1 MTIKDIAELAGVSA
15 GTVDRVIHN
24 RGSVNPDKRRRIEE
38 IIKQYDFKPN
48 LYASN
53 LKVNK
58 VCIVGYLTPL
68 LDSEDGYW
76 NLVYQGVMKAQE
88 DLADFPFKVET
99 FEYDRNQIG
108 SFSIQAERM
117 YSTGVDACVIV
128 TKCIDETRTF
138 LRIHPDIPCIFIDSQ
153 VSDTS
158 PLCVVGQNPYIGG
171 ALAGK
176 LLKMMCPSGRNYLTF
191 SFLNSQISHER
202 RKGFSDY
209 LRKDGRVAVWE
220 YDLDSID
227 EIHDVIIR
235 TMVECGGNIDGVF
248 SPCFAGHYF
257 GRQKKCVPGF
267 ENARIIT
274 YDLLEANKT
283 ALLDGTID
291 CILSQR
297 PVFQGYAGIYQMSR
311 YLLHK
316 QAIEPFIEVQT
327 DILFVENLPSDFDEN
342 ATTKVNQYCIPLR
355 G

>member
-24 RGSVNPDKRRRIEE
+24 RGSVNPEKRRRIEE
-38 IIKQYDFKPN
+38 IIKHYDFKPN

-53 LKVNK
+53 LKANK
-58 VCIVGYLTPL
+58 VCTVGYLTPL

-76 NLVYQGVMKAQE
+76 NLVYQGVLKAQA

-99 FEYDRNQIG
+99 YEYDRNQIG

-117 YSTGVDACVIV
+117 YSAGVDACVIV
-128 TKCIDETRTF
+128 TKCVDETRTF
-138 LRIHPDIPCIFIDSQ
+138 LGMHPDIPSVFIDSF

-158 PLCVVGQNPYIGG
+158 PLCVIGQNPYIGG
-171 ALAGK
+171 AIAGK
-176 LLKMMCPSGRNYLTF
+176 LLKMMCSGEGKYLTF

-209 LRKDGRVAVWE
+209 LRNDGKVDVVE
-220 YDLDSID
+220 YDLDSVEEIPDIIVDAID
-227 EIHDVIIR
+227 R
-235 TMVECGGNIDGVF
+235 CGRIDGVF

-257 GRQKKCVPGF
+257 GRQKGLIPGF
-267 ENARIIT
+267 SDARIVT
-274 YDLLEANKT
+274 YDLLEANKA
-283 ALLDGTID
+283 ALLSGTID

-297 PVFQGYAGIYQMSR
+297 PVFQGYAGIYQISR

-327 DILFVENLPSDFDEN
+327 DILFVENLPNDFDEN